1 MLSTESVV
9 RLYNEVMFDDHVDHQ
24 LNNQK
29 WQNTRSVK
37 VCSICYGR
45 LQSGTVGMLEGNDL
59 QENLVQYCSDWSV
72 MTSDEKYHPLF
83 FREVVRIVDGK
94 EVRSMERYN
103 PEINLAMKNSS

>member
-1 MLSTESVV
+1 
-9 RLYNEVMFDDHVDHQ
+9 
-24 LNNQK
+24 
-29 WQNTRSVK
+29 
-37 VCSICYGR
+37 
-45 LQSGTVGMLEGNDL
+45 
-59 QENLVQYCSDWSV
+59 